1 MSRPESGFG
10 RPQLV
15 RVMALI
21 IVLAGALV
29 AWNASRAA
37 STDSAESQASPLDP
51 EAYPDWTVV
60 NVGHRGLSPGFPE
73 NTLAA
78 FQNSIDIG
86 VDMIELDLRGTA
98 DGEVVV
104 IHDETVDRTTDGAGV
119 VTEMTLEEI
128 KSLDAGSWFD
138 PSFAG
143 ERVPTYEEVLDLVA
157 GTGVKL
163 LLDIKLSPVLDKER
177 IVRLTEQFGAE
188 LDVIVGVRSVEDLRE
203 FRALNPNFRTLGF
216 IPEPRAIDKFHR
228 AGVDIIRLWPDN
240 EDDDHD
246 WIYDSR
252 DSRRCQAEVRRRQ
265 RQYERGRIDDPGS
278 RSCLVQKVH
287 DLGLPVWTTA
297 DDRPREELD
306 ELIQLR
312 VNGILTDLPLV
323 LAELLADI
331 EAARDQP

>member
-1 MSRPESGFG
+1 MTRSRSSSG
-10 RPQLV
+10 RTQATLAL
-15 RVMALI
+15 ALI
-21 IVLAGALV
+21 TVLAGTLA
-29 AWNASRAA
+29 AWDASRA
-37 STDSAESQASPLDP
+37 STESAELQTSSLDP
-51 EAYPDWTVV
+51 DADYPNWTVV

-78 FQNSIDIG
+78 FRNSIEIG
-86 VDMIELDLRGTA
+86 VDVIEVDLRGTA
-98 DGEVVV
+98 DGEVV
-104 IHDETVDRTTDGAGV
+104 ILHDETVDRTTDGTGD

-128 KSLDAGSWFD
+128 KALDAGSWFD

-143 ERVPTYEEVLDLVA
+143 ERIPTYEEVLELVA

-203 FRALNPNFRTLGF
+203 FRALNPNLRTLGF
-216 IPEPRAIDKFHR
+216 IPEPGSIKEFQR

-240 EDDDHD
+240 DDDQD

-252 DSRRCQAEVRRRQ
+252 DSRRCQAEVRKRQ
-265 RQYERGRIDDPGS
+265 RQYERGKIDDPGS